1 MKSVLLKSVGMGA
14 AIALAI
20 LGCTSMYQGSG
31 GGAGAGSGGGGTTDF
46 LDSGQTASS
55 LFRAIQVDP
64 RSEDSAG
71 PQVVRAADLD
81 ADGRLDLVS
90 GWNES
95 QPVQLHFQRR
105 TTSGEVYFL
114 TVPLGGSTP
123 VARIT
128 SLEIL
133 DVDADGRLDI
143 VVLVK
148 DMGIAGY
155 CDAKRPDC
163 DPNDNNGI
171 IDGAF
176 MGEIVVFFAPADP
189 LNSIW
194 TPVELAASRL
204 AGAGEQGGLPE
215 IGGYTAMTVGD
226 VDDDGDSDIVLA
238 FNAAEPLLDATGSFE
253 PSDQEP
259 PGVVDIYPN
268 PGGAAAR
275 EQGNW
280 LRTTVHAG
288 LVYQNLPESAVA
300 IKDVKLLDVDRDG
313 DLDIVC
319 TYPEATS
326 RNVRWLVNPLEIAVT
341 PGDILRDWGEP
352 SPIGQIQTGADILA
366 LGDVDR
372 DGVTDVI
379 VRSSEG
385 LLVQWF
391 KAPNLPSY
399 SFLRTPWQVYTMAEF
414 IDRAPGAVA
423 VGDLDG
429 DDVIEAVVGA
439 EGALVW
445 FDPGAGSRL
454 FDQWN
459 ENLIIDDSPPETTD
473 ADATS
478 GLTQDQLLQLLT
490 DPQAQPE
497 AETGT
502 IINSVLIVDMD
513 GDGDLDVVATLD
525 RTGNSGLT
533 NDALVWFRS
542 GLATR

>member
-14 AIALAI
+14 AIGLAI

-31 GGAGAGSGGGGTTDF
+31 GGGGGSGGGGATDF

-55 LFRAIQVDP
+55 LFRAIPVDP

-71 PQVVRAADLD
+71 PQVARAADLD
-81 ADGRLDLVS
+81 GDGRLDLVS

-105 TTSGEVYFL
+105 TNSGEIYFL

-128 SLEIL
+128 SLEVL
-133 DVDADGRLDI
+133 DVDGDGRLDI

-176 MGEIVVFFAPADP
+176 MGEVVVFFAPADP
-189 LNSIW
+189 LNSVW

-204 AGAGEQGGLPE
+204 AAAGERSGLPE
-215 IGGYTAMTVGD
+215 VGGYTAMTGGD

-238 FNAAEPLLDATGSFE
+238 FNAAEPLLDATGNFE

-259 PGVVDIYPN
+259 PGVVDLYPN
-268 PGGAAAR
+268 PGGVAAR

-280 LRTTVHAG
+280 LRSTLHAG
-288 LVYQNLPESAVA
+288 LVYQNLPETAVA
-300 IKDVKLLDVDRDG
+300 VKDVKLLDVDRDG

-319 TYPEATS
+319 TYPEAAS
-326 RNVRWLVNPLEIAVT
+326 RNVRWLVNPLEIANT

-391 KAPNLPSY
+391 KGPNLPSY

-423 VGDLDG
+423 VADLDD

-454 FDQWN
+454 YDQWN
-459 ENLIIDDSPPETTD
+459 EKLIIDDSPPEPADTD
-473 ADATS
+473 ATA
-478 GLTQDQLLQLLT
+478 GLSTDQILQLLT

-497 AETGT
+497 GETGT
-502 IINSVLIVDMD
+502 IINSVLVVDID
-513 GDGDLDVVATLD
+513 GDGDLDVIATLD

-542 GLATR
+542 GLATQ